1 MEKPLNFAVNNLTMT
16 DFIRFFIPFYFILFF
31 IVSFLGVSI
40 SVARKIGKNPNV
52 LPDDDSAYALVGW
65 YFKLILIALF
75 IYTILFLLFPDTI
88 KSTYEVSVLKSNAFQ
103 YIGIGLMTV
112 SFIWVIVAQLH
123 MKDSWRIGIDRDL
136 KTKLITNG
144 VFSFSRNPVFL
155 GMIVSLIGFFL
166 LLPTIISLIFL
177 IIGNVL
183 IQIQIRLEE
192 VHLLKQHG
200 QIYQT
205 YKKRIGRMLRLY

>member
-1 MEKPLNFAVNNLTMT
+1 MT

-88 KSTYEVSVLKSNAFQ
+88 KSTYELSVLKSNTFQ

-177 IIGNVL
+177 IIGNIL

-205 YKKRIGRMLRLY
+205 YKKRVGRMLRLY

>member
-1 MEKPLNFAVNNLTMT
+1 MT

-31 IVSFLGVSI
+31 IVSFLGISI

-75 IYTILFLLFPDTI
+75 IYTILFLLFPETI
-88 KSTYEVSVLKSNAFQ
+88 KSAYEVSVLKSNAFQ

-123 MKDSWRIGIDRDL
+123 MKDSLRIGIDRDL

-144 VFSFSRNPVFL
+144 VFSFSRNPIFL
-155 GMIVSLIGFFL
+155 GMVVSLIGFFL
-166 LLPTIISLIFL
+166 LLPTVISLIFL
-177 IIGNVL
+177 IVGSIL

-192 VHLLKQHG
+192 AHLLQQHG

-205 YKKRIGRMLRLY
+205 YKKRVGRMLRLY

>member
-1 MEKPLNFAVNNLTMT
+1 MKFALNYLTMT

-31 IVSFLGVSI
+31 IVSFLGISI

-75 IYTILFLLFPDTI
+75 IYTILFLLFPETI
-88 KSTYEVSVLKSNAFQ
+88 KSAYEVSVLKSNAFQ

-123 MKDSWRIGIDRDL
+123 MKDSLRIGIDRDL

-144 VFSFSRNPVFL
+144 VFSFSRNPIFL
-155 GMIVSLIGFFL
+155 GMVVSLIGFFL
-166 LLPTIISLIFL
+166 LLPTVISLIFL
-177 IIGNVL
+177 IVGSIL

-192 VHLLKQHG
+192 AHLLQQHG

-205 YKKRIGRMLRLY
+205 YKKRVGRMLRLY

>member
-177 IIGNVL
+177 IVGNIL

-205 YKKRIGRMLRLY
+205 YKKRVGRMLRLY

>member
-1 MEKPLNFAVNNLTMT
+1 MT

-31 IVSFLGVSI
+31 VISFLGISI

-103 YIGIGLMTV
+103 YIGIVLMTV

-166 LLPTIISLIFL
+166 LLPTIISLVFL
-177 IIGNVL
+177 ILGSIL

-192 VHLLKQHG
+192 AHLLQQHG

-205 YKKRIGRMLRLY
+205 YKKRVGRMLRLY

>member
-1 MEKPLNFAVNNLTMT
+1 MT